1 MDFKQKLKEKRPSL
15 TESTLKTYQSILN
28 SLWKKVYGKE
38 EFTMSKFNKV
48 QPLKEKLDEM
58 SLATRKTT
66 LSALYV
72 LTGNEDFRKLMMEDI
87 EKTNGINSK
96 QEMNEKQKEA
106 YVSQEDLHNRFL
118 EMDKQIK
125 AMYKSKDYNF
135 GKIQEYIILALLSGI
150 YIPPRRSLD
159 YTAFKIKNIDK
170 ENDNYFDKNK
180 LYFNKYKTSNKKG
193 QQVVDVPKELVSILK
208 KWISINPTE
217 YLLFDTNKNPMS
229 SVKLNQKLQRMFGK
243 KVGIN
248 TMRHSYMT
256 DKYGALIHAKQ
267 SMADDFE
274 KMGSSEMQE
283 KVYIQKK

>member
-180 LYFNKYKTSNKKG
+180 FYFNKYKTSNKKG